1 MQVVWVL
8 VAVKM
13 VNGLNSGGYA
23 GVEALPHWQQFT
35 AGMYASEAQC
45 RTAAKAL
52 GSQPGIRH
60 MSAECQ
66 PERLQ

>member
-13 VNGLNSGGYA
+13 VNGLGAAGPA
-23 GVEALPHWQQFT
+23 GVESLPHWQQFT

-45 RTAAKAL
+45 RNAAKAL
-52 GSQPGIRH
+52 GTQPGIRR